1 MTVDRD
7 GDRRHLPPGPPGSV
21 LSSPRPSRALA
32 KLASLRDGASAP
44 LDTHGSFQETGAY
57 QGGRHHHGQR
67 GNAHRTEGKGSH
79 PIHPASLSTPSP
91 QVTWIAGK
99 RIVMS
104 TAPENSRNKSEEH
117 TSNSPADIPESTIC
131 TYNMDDSKTPGG
143 LKVRWKVRVITGPA
157 AAAYDARQNAA
168 IRELLSWACQQQR
181 RR

>member
-1 MTVDRD
+1 
-7 GDRRHLPPGPPGSV
+7 
-21 LSSPRPSRALA
+21 
-32 KLASLRDGASAP
+32 
-44 LDTHGSFQETGAY
+44 
-57 QGGRHHHGQR
+57 
-67 GNAHRTEGKGSH
+67 
-79 PIHPASLSTPSP
+79 
-91 QVTWIAGK
+91 
-99 RIVMS
+99 MS

-168 IRELLSWACQQQR
+168 IRELLQWACQQPR